1 MGLLDVML
9 NDQNSGMSECFSTD
23 LLNIRRK
30 KRKILCFQHGRK
42 RSFIMKTHSSASRK
56 SESHHFCDDKWQ
68 YQCVSL
74 LHSSSPVVS
83 PMASHLSLE
92 VAKRRRTSQFLSI
105 KYYPSTSVILPGF
118 NASFSSQTY

>member
-9 NDQNSGMSECFSTD
+9 NARISGMSECFSTD

-42 RSFIMKTHSSASRK
+42 HIHQLQGK
-56 SESHHFCDDKWQ
+56 
-68 YQCVSL
+68 VSL
-74 LHSSSPVVS
+74 IISVMISGSI
-83 PMASHLSLE
+83 SLK
-92 VAKRRRTSQFLSI
+92 VAKRRRTPQFLSI

-118 NASFSSQTY
+118 NARFSSQTY